1 MLKPRVK
8 VLLSTLRDPKTSIG
22 QKVKFSIDDF
32 SSKCD
37 QIRRELWIWLHLLE
51 KFLMENYIF
60 CIVQGDIIP
69 ITEDDGESPKK
80 RRPWNSEEEKE
91 STMTLKM
98 ISFEIIPEEDQKNW
112 KVPDEMANYAE
123 KYF

>member
-8 VLLSTLRDPKTSIG
+8 VLLSTLRDPKTSIA
-22 QKVKFSIDDF
+22 QKVKFSINDF

-51 KFLMENYIF
+51 KFLMENFIF
-60 CIVQGDIIP
+60 CVVQGDIIP
-69 ITEDDGESPKK
+69 ITEGDGESPKK

-98 ISFEIIPEEDQKNW
+98 ISFEVIPEEDQKSW
-112 KVPDEMANYAE
+112 KVPDEMANYAK